1 MANMEHN
8 QFPIQS
14 WPGSERDKQTRQS
27 TIEMKNEK
35 NIKSNQ
41 MVNEEKLLI

>member
-27 TIEMKNEK
+27 TIEMKN
-35 NIKSNQ
+35 Q
-41 MVNEEKLLI
+41 MANEEKLLI